1 MTRVR
6 KSRPQRA
13 PVTIESHGTQRIIFT
28 HRHHQ
33 PRDGARAHPG
43 LSAPPDTLAAV
54 SESRERIRNVG
65 SVPVDDDTMIWVD
78 HVFATGASPH
88 DDPGYVGL
96 TVTED
101 DTRATCLL
109 SAQEALLLAD
119 RLQRAAH
126 LVLETDEDLPDP
138 EREYRRHRGCGPAAQ
153 PG

>member
-1 MTRVR
+1 M
-6 KSRPQRA
+6 
-13 PVTIESHGTQRIIFT
+13 
-28 HRHHQ
+28 
-33 PRDGARAHPG
+33 
-43 LSAPPDTLAAV
+43 
-54 SESRERIRNVG
+54 SESRERIRIVG

-138 EREYRRHRGCGPAAQ
+138 ERDYRRHRGCGPAAQ